1 MEDISREL
9 EREIAQIKP
18 APHKL
23 RGENSIL
30 IVNDFGEI
38 RSGAFLKVLVCFFL
52 VVSLAGGLGTVA
64 FYRLYAKANNQKN
77 QLKNTQDAFEKEVD
91 RLTREKELLM
101 ARLVMTGNAGE
112 LKALTLAGKI
122 GQAPAKKE
130 KRSGMKKKK
139 ESNESVSTDAAPDSK
154 VAEQEQDGSDKK
166 KSAVSQVQSDGR
178 KDRDEETK
186 EPDAASVVRIGSF
199 SLTSGRNPHELIV
212 RFNVRNTTENSK
224 EISGRI
230 FCVLKPKDA
239 PPEKWVVIPKAS
251 IMKSGV
257 PGPYKQGHY
266 FSISR
271 FKPVHFTINTKAP
284 LKDFS
289 DASVFIFDET
299 EKLLFKTD
307 FDTGNNKQ
315 D

>member
-23 RGENSIL
+23 RRENAIL

-38 RSGAFLKVLVCFFL
+38 RSGALLKILVCFLL
-52 VVSLAGGLGTVA
+52 VVSLTGGLGTLT

-77 QLKNTQDAFEKEVD
+77 QLISTQDAFEKEVD

-101 ARLVMTGNAGE
+101 AKLVMTGNGDE
-112 LKALTLAGKI
+112 LKALTLDGKLA
-122 GQAPAKKE
+122 QAPSKKE
-130 KRSGMKKKK
+130 KRSGMKDKK
-139 ESNESVSTDAAPDSK
+139 ERDESVSIGTSSDQRVKEEAP
-154 VAEQEQDGSDKK
+154 AGSNKK
-166 KSAVSQVQSDGR
+166 KSEVSRIQSDEG
-178 KDRDEETK
+178 EEASEAPK
-186 EPDAASVVRIGSF
+186 EPDAASVVSVGSF
-199 SLTSGRNPHELIV
+199 SLASGRNAHEVIV
-212 RFNVRNTTENSK
+212 RFNIRNTTENSK

-239 PPEKWVVIPKAS
+239 PSEKWVVIPKAS

-257 PGPYKQGHY
+257 PGPYKHGHY

-271 FKPVHFTINTKAP
+271 FKPVQFTVNTKVP
-284 LKDFS
+284 LNDFS
-289 DASVFIFDET
+289 AASVFIFDEA
-299 EKLLFKTD
+299 ENLLFKTS
-307 FDTGNNKQ
+307 FDTGDN
-315 D
+315 

>member
-23 RGENSIL
+23 RRENEIL

-52 VVSLAGGLGTVA
+52 VVSLAGGLGTVS
-64 FYRLYAKANNQKN
+64 FYQLYAKANNQKN

-101 ARLVMTGNAGE
+101 ARLVMTGNAAD
-112 LKALTLAGKI
+112 LKALALAGKI
-122 GQAPAKKE
+122 DQGPLKKE
-130 KRSGMKKKK
+130 KRSGMKEKKDRD
-139 ESNESVSTDAAPDSK
+139 ESVSTDKES
-154 VAEQEQDGSDKK
+154 DGKIPEDATAGPDKK
-166 KSAVSQVQSDGR
+166 KPVARGVQPDEREDGA
-178 KDRDEETK
+178 KK
-186 EPDAASVVRIGSF
+186 VQEPATASVVSIGSF
-199 SLTSGRNPHELIV
+199 SLASGRNARELIV
-212 RFNVRNTTENSK
+212 RFNIRNTTKDSK

-251 IMKSGV
+251 IMKSQV

-271 FKPVHFTINTKAP
+271 FKPVQFTVTTKVP
-284 LKDFS
+284 LQDFS
-289 DASVFIFDET
+289 AASVFIFDET
-299 EKLLFKTD
+299 ENLLLKTT
-307 FDTGNNKQ
+307 FDTGDKKQ

>member
-23 RGENSIL
+23 RRENVIL

-38 RSGAFLKVLVCFFL
+38 RSGAFLKVLVCVFL
-52 VVSLAGGLGTVA
+52 VVSLIGGLGTVA
-64 FYRLYAKANNQKN
+64 FYRLYAKANNQNN

-101 ARLVMTGNAGE
+101 ARFVMTGNTAE

-122 GQAPAKKE
+122 GQGSLKNE
-130 KRSGMKKKK
+130 KRSGMKEKKGR
-139 ESNESVSTDAAPDSK
+139 NESVSTDTEPDVKVLEEDAA
-154 VAEQEQDGSDKK
+154 GSDKK
-166 KSAVSQVQSDGR
+166 RSAASGAQPDDREDGAE
-178 KDRDEETK
+178 KPQESE
-186 EPDAASVVRIGSF
+186 AASVVSIGSF
-199 SLTSGRNPHELIV
+199 SLKSGRNARELIV
-212 RFNVRNTTENSK
+212 RFNIRNTTENSK
-224 EISGRI
+224 EISGRM
-230 FCVLKPKDA
+230 FCVLKPKDT
-239 PPEKWVVIPKAS
+239 PPDKWVVIPKAS
-251 IMKSGV
+251 IMKSEV

-271 FKPVHFTINTKAP
+271 FKPVQFTVNTKVP
-284 LKDFS
+284 LQDFS
-289 DASVFIFDET
+289 AASVFIFDET
-299 EKLLFKTD
+299 ENLLLKTT
-307 FDTGNNKQ
+307 FDTGDKKQ

>member
-23 RGENSIL
+23 RREKKIL
-30 IVNDFGEI
+30 IINDFGEI
-38 RSGAFLKVLVCFFL
+38 RSGAFLKVLVCFLL
-52 VVSLAGGLGTVA
+52 VVSLAGGMGTFA
-64 FYRLYAKANNQKN
+64 FYRLYVKANNQKN
-77 QLKNTQDAFEKEVD
+77 QLVNTQDAFEKELD

-101 ARLVMTGNAGE
+101 ARLVMTGNAAE
-112 LKALTLAGKI
+112 LKALVLDGKL
-122 GQAPAKKE
+122 GQTPPKKE
-130 KRSGMKKKK
+130 KRSGMKEKK
-139 ESNESVSTDAAPDSK
+139 EGDESVSSDTPADSK
-154 VAEQEQDGSDKK
+154 TAEKEQSGADKK
-166 KSAVSQVQSDGR
+166 KPAVNQAQADGR
-178 KDRDEETK
+178 EERAEAQQDDT
-186 EPDAASVVRIGSF
+186 AAVVSIGSF
-199 SLTSGRNPHELIV
+199 SLTSGRNAHELIV
-212 RFNVRNTTENSK
+212 KFNVRNTTENSK

-289 DASVFIFDET
+289 AASVFIFDET
-299 EKLLFKTD
+299 EKLLFKTT
-307 FDTGNNKQ
+307 FDTGNNKK

>member
-23 RGENSIL
+23 RGENTIL
-30 IVNDFGEI
+30 IINDFGEI

-52 VVSLAGGLGTVA
+52 VLSLAGGLGTVA
-64 FYRLYAKANNQKN
+64 FYTLYSKANYQKN

-112 LKALTLAGKI
+112 LKALALTGRI
-122 GQAPAKKE
+122 GQEPPKKE
-130 KRSGMKKKK
+130 KRSGIQEKK
-139 ESNESVSTDAAPDSK
+139 ERNESVATGTAPDSK
-154 VAEQEQDGSDKK
+154 IPKEALNGSGKNK
-166 KSAVSQVQSDGR
+166 PAVGQVQPDGP
-178 KDRDEETK
+178 EEPVDDQQET
-186 EPDAASVVRIGSF
+186 DAESVVTIGTF
-199 SLTSGRNPHELIV
+199 SLTSGRNANEIVV

-230 FCVLKPKDA
+230 FCVLKPKDT

-257 PGPYKQGHY
+257 PGPYNQGHY

-271 FKPVHFTINTKAP
+271 FKPVHFTINTKVP
-284 LKDFS
+284 LEDFS

-299 EKLLFKTD
+299 EKLLLQTT

-315 D
+315 N

>member
-23 RGENSIL
+23 RREKAIL

-38 RSGAFLKVLVCFFL
+38 RSGAFLKVLVCFLLF
-52 VVSLAGGLGTVA
+52 VSLVGGLGAFA
-64 FYRLYAKANNQKN
+64 FYRLYVNANNQKN
-77 QLKNTQDAFEKEVD
+77 QLVNTQDAFEKEVD

-101 ARLVMTGNAGE
+101 ARLVMTGNAAE
-112 LKALTLAGKI
+112 LKALALNGKL
-122 GQAPAKKE
+122 GQAPFKKE
-130 KRSGMKKKK
+130 KRLGMKEKK
-139 ESNESVSTDAAPDSK
+139 EDDESVSSDTPTDSK
-154 VAEQEQDGSDKK
+154 TAEEEQGGGDK
-166 KSAVSQVQSDGR
+166 KSAVTQEAQSEGR
-178 KDRDEETK
+178 EERTESK
-186 EPDAASVVRIGSF
+186 PDDTSAVVSIGSF
-199 SLTSGRNPHELIV
+199 SLTSGRNAHELIV
-212 RFNVRNTTENSK
+212 KFNVRNTTENSK

-239 PPEKWVVIPKAS
+239 PPDKWVVIPKAS

-271 FKPVHFTINTKAP
+271 FKPVHFTVSTKAP

-289 DASVFIFDET
+289 AASVFIFDET
-299 EKLLFKTD
+299 EKLLFKTT